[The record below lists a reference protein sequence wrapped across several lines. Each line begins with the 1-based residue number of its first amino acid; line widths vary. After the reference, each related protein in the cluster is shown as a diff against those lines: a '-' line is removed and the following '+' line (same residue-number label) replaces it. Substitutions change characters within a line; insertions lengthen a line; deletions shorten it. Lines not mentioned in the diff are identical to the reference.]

1 MRPVLT
7 SYLAVAGLAAV
18 VTLILV
24 PLVRLFAVSTNLL
37 VDPDSRRLHD
47 RPTPYLGGVAMY
59 VGFVVAFV
67 AAWVS
72 GRFDAVFSSS
82 TEPIGVLIGATV
94 ACLVGLVDD
103 IKDISAPAKTAGLSL
118 AGVLLVV
125 GGVSIIWFRIPFLDV
140 FVLPYDLALLFSVIW
155 VLGMANAVN
164 FIDGLDGL
172 AAGIIGIGATAFLLY
187 GFRLGQV
194 ELLLAGNIGPLVAAL
209 VLGICLGF
217 LPWNVYP
224 ARIFMGDSGSLL
236 LGTLMAASTMAVGG
250 RTPDPFSGQTFFFY
264 APLAIPLLI
273 LGVPILDTAFAIVR
287 RATHRQGLATADKD
301 HLHHRLVR
309 LGHGHRRSV
318 GILWSWTALLSAF
331 VLYPTYNE
339 GKGDGIVPM
348 GVGALALLLFTL
360 FHPGIKADHA
370 AVGARR
376 TRLANLKAVT
386 DLGAVARIRAARSTQ
401 LTATQE
407 SLSRADLTIEPQGQ
421 PLVID
426 QAPQELTTPMTE
438 QTAGPTD
445 VATHQDNH
453 QPAPAGE
460 AIKSGGVNG
469 DGLVNDGLVGAAEGE
484 GLPAIV
490 RPPRRRPISAAI
502 TELGD

>member
-7 SYLAVAGLAAV
+7 SYLVVAAVAAAV
-18 VTLILV
+18 TLALV
-24 PLVRLFAVSTNLL
+24 PLCRFVAEATGLL
-37 VDPDSRRLHD
+37 IEPDSRRLHD
-47 RPTPYLGGVAMY
+47 RPTPFLGGTAMY
-59 VGFVVAFV
+59 VGFVVGLSV
-67 AAWVS
+67 AWAS
-72 GRFDAVFSSS
+72 GWFDATFSCS
-82 TEPIGVLIGATV
+82 TEPLAVLIGATV

-118 AGVLLVV
+118 AGGLLAV

-140 FVLPYDLALLFSVIW
+140 FVLPYDLALLFSVVW

-172 AAGIIGIGATAFLLY
+172 AAGIVGIGATAFLLY

-273 LGVPILDTAFAIVR
+273 LGVPVIDTAFAIVR
-287 RATHRQGLATADKD
+287 RASRRQGLATADKG

-339 GKGDGIVPM
+339 GQGDGIVPM
-348 GVGALALLLFTL
+348 GVGALALLLYTL
-360 FHPGIKADHA
+360 FHPGVQAERLNG
-370 AVGARR
+370 VGGEA
-376 TRLANLKAVT
+376 
-386 DLGAVARIRAARSTQ
+386 
-401 LTATQE
+401 
-407 SLSRADLTIEPQGQ
+407 EP
-421 PLVID
+421 V
-426 QAPQELTTPMTE
+426 
-438 QTAGPTD
+438 
-445 VATHQDNH
+445 
-453 QPAPAGE
+453 AGE
-460 AIKSGGVNG
+460 LGVAPEVSTGPPPGGSTRP
-469 DGLVNDGLVGAAEGE
+469 GLSPRRPRTPAVQAQGLEV
-484 GLPAIV
+484 V
-490 RPPRRRPISAAI
+490 RPPRRRPIGVVPRGEGGAR
-502 TELGD
+502 